1 MNDIT
6 TSLTQHSQEQVC
18 ICMCV
23 CLNFTSGINFK
34 FTKSACVLQRSRH
47 LQRVVRRC
55 AMTWKQRVL
64 CKPQRE
70 HPKKSVTFFLTT
82 PGSKAVPPSESVERE
97 DEDEVLTKLWVWAAD
112 SLLNLRSTHGPI
124 IRELFIFICRHLS
137 RSPRR
142 QPRPPPEVEVKSK
155 HHVEIIVFFFCFL
168 APKISRP
175 SQALKQLQ
183 NICSSVIMQCPL
195 GALLRRNKMFFYLL
209 LHSWPPRMKIR

>member
-1 MNDIT
+1 MLFGWRLWVTEQRRKQEQAARAAQVYRDQLLREGVTCILTYAAHMNDIT

-97 DEDEVLTKLWVWAAD
+97 DEDEVLTKL
-112 SLLNLRSTHGPI
+112 
-124 IRELFIFICRHLS
+124 
-137 RSPRR
+137 
-142 QPRPPPEVEVKSK
+142 
-155 HHVEIIVFFFCFL
+155 
-168 APKISRP
+168 
-175 SQALKQLQ
+175 
-183 NICSSVIMQCPL
+183 
-195 GALLRRNKMFFYLL
+195 
-209 LHSWPPRMKIR
+209 